1 MPAGGAHGKVVAIKS
16 REQAMRFTRRVFG
29 LGLGAAAL
37 TACGGAPRMGGG
49 GGRSSGTTWRAV
61 PNSSFDAWVA
71 AFRARAA
78 SAGVSQDA
86 ISRGLSGAGYLPQ
99 VVERDRSQTEFTR
112 TLQDYLA
119 IAASD
124 ERVATGR
131 AKLRSQNA
139 TLSAIEARYGVEP
152 RVVTA
157 IWGLESRYGERRGDA
172 PVISALAT
180 LAYDGRRGRFFEQQ
194 LVAALK
200 IIEDG
205 DITPERMTGS
215 WAGAMGHTQF
225 IPTSYRAFAVDFT
238 GDGRRDIW
246 GEDPTDALASTAA
259 YLDRNGWTRGRPWG
273 LEVQLPSGF
282 SGPFG
287 RGTQRSVSSW
297 SAAGVRTATGGA
309 LPDHG
314 AGSILAPMGAAGPAF
329 LVFSNF
335 RVLLS
340 YNNAENYAIGIGH
353 LSDRIAG
360 GGPIRGRFPPD
371 AYGLTLEDRK
381 ALQRGLNRA
390 GYDAGDADGVLG
402 SKTEAAIRAYQRA
415 NGLAETG
422 EPSRTL
428 LDRLA

>member
-1 MPAGGAHGKVVAIKS
+1 M
-16 REQAMRFTRRVFG
+16 QLTRRVFG
-29 LGLGAAAL
+29 LCVGAAAL
-37 TACGGAPRMGGG
+37 SGCGGLPPIGTGGG
-49 GGRSSGTTWRAV
+49 SASRTTWRAV
-61 PNSSFDAWVA
+61 PNAGFDAWVA
-71 AFRARAA
+71 AFRGRAA
-78 SAGVSQDA
+78 AAGVSQSA
-86 ISRGLSGAGYLPQ
+86 ISRGLSGVGYLPD
-99 VVERDRSQTEFTR
+99 VIERDRNQTEFKR
-112 TLQDYLA
+112 SLQDYLA

-131 AKLRSQNA
+131 ARMRSHGA
-139 TLSAIEARYGVEP
+139 TLAAIEARYGVEA
-152 RVVTA
+152 RVVCA

-200 IIEDG
+200 IIQDG
-205 DITPERMTGS
+205 DTTPERMTGS

-246 GEDPTDALASTAA
+246 GNDPTDALASTAA
-259 YLDRNGWTRGRPWG
+259 YLSRNGWTRGRPWG
-273 LEVQLPSGF
+273 LEVRLPSGF
-282 SGPFG
+282 GGPFG
-287 RGTQRSVSSW
+287 RGTTRSVASW
-297 SAAGVRTATGGA
+297 RAAGVRTAGGGT

-314 AGSILAPMGAAGPAF
+314 SGSILAPMGAGGPAF

-360 GGPIRGRFPPD
+360 GGPIRASFPPD
-371 AYGLTLEDRK
+371 EFGLTLDDRK
-381 ALQRGLNRA
+381 ALQRGLTRA
-390 GYDAGDADGVLG
+390 GFDAGDPDGVLG
-402 SKTEAAIRAYQRA
+402 SKTETAIRAYQRA
-415 NGLAETG
+415 NGLPETG
-422 EPSRTL
+422 KPSRGL
-428 LDRLA
+428 VERLT